1 MPWQSNS
8 VIVGLL
14 AGAIVG
20 GAVLAGVAAFFIG
33 RAMGLDGAWSQWVM
47 PLTSALMAIALIA
60 SRMAGRKRKQQ

>member
-14 AGAIVG
+14 AGVIVG

-33 RAMGLDGAWSQWVM
+33 RAMGLNGLSQWVM
-47 PLTSALMAIALIA
+47 PLTSALLAIALIA
-60 SRMAGRKRKQQ
+60 SQIAWRKRKQQ